1 MKHLEISDDDAVRRL
16 LDEAEV
22 APSDQLESSLLALRS
37 AGKASSP
44 EPSPELMVF
53 MTPPAVT
60 PVAAAQVVPL
70 RRHRNVR
77 GALMV
82 AAALAGTGLGVSG
95 VAAANP
101 DFRTAAD
108 QAVQNVVGF
117 FAPSAAGKP
126 EAPDHAEQ
134 GVSAD
139 IPAAPDRIQPNDEGG
154 PESGTGSDTD
164 APADSAADP
173 STDAAHP
180 ATPGQSQA
188 PGQQPDTPGDNR
200 SGKSHPNG
208 AERDPATPFRG
219 LLPGTPPL
227 DGTLPDPTTPDRPK
241 DNPGK
246 GLPLEDGSLPS
257 PDPARIPELPVA
269 PEPQR

>member
-1 MKHLEISDDDAVRRL
+1 VKHLEISDDDAVRRL

-22 APSDQLESSLLALRS
+22 ASSDRLESALLALRS
-37 AGKASSP
+37 AGEASSAP

-53 MTPPAVT
+53 MTTPA
-60 PVAAAQVVPL
+60 PAPVVPL
-70 RRHRNVR
+70 RRRRNVR

-82 AAALAGTGLGVSG
+82 AAALAGTGLGVTG

-117 FAPSAAGKP
+117 FAPAASSK
-126 EAPDHAEQ
+126 ESPDPAEH
-134 GVSAD
+134 GVPAG
-139 IPAAPDRIQPNDEGG
+139 IPAAPDKLQPNDDGG
-154 PESGTGSDTD
+154 PDTGTRSDSG

-173 STDAAHP
+173 APDAAHP
-180 ATPGQSQA
+180 AAPGQSVA
-188 PGQQPDTPGDNR
+188 PGQQPDTPGGNR
-200 SGKSHPNG
+200 PVKSNPNDG
-208 AERDPATPFRG
+208 DRDPAAPFRG
-219 LLPGTPPL
+219 LLPGAPPL
-227 DGTLPDPTTPDRPK
+227 DGTLPDPAAPDRPK

-257 PDPARIPELPVA
+257 PDPARIPKLPVA

>member
-1 MKHLEISDDDAVRRL
+1 MKHLEMSDDDVVRRV
-16 LDEAEV
+16 LDEADV

-37 AGKASSP
+37 AGKASSVP

-53 MTPPAVT
+53 MTTPAT
-60 PVAAAQVVPL
+60 APVVPL
-70 RRHRNVR
+70 RRRRNVR

-108 QAVQNVVGF
+108 LAVQNVVVF
-117 FAPSAAGKP
+117 FAPSAAGKT
-126 EAPDHAEQ
+126 EAPGHAEQ
-134 GVSAD
+134 GVPAG
-139 IPAAPDRIQPNDEGG
+139 IPAVPGQGEQNDDGG
-154 PESGTGSDTD
+154 PNTGAGADSD
-164 APADSAADP
+164 APADPDADSATESADP
-173 STDAAHP
+173 TA
-180 ATPGQSQA
+180 PGGSLA
-188 PGQQPDTPGDNR
+188 PGQQPETPGGNR
-200 SGKSHPNG
+200 SVKSDRNG
-208 AERDPATPFRG
+208 AERDPAPPFRG
-219 LLPGTPPL
+219 LLPGAPPF
-227 DGTLPDPTTPDRPK
+227 DGTLPDPSRPDRPK

>member
-1 MKHLEISDDDAVRRL
+1 MKHLKNSDDDAVRRL

-37 AGKASSP
+37 AGEAVPAP
-44 EPSPELMVF
+44 EPSPELMAF
-53 MTPPAVT
+53 MTPPGTA
-60 PVAAAQVVPL
+60 PVIPL
-70 RRHRNVR
+70 RRRRNVR

-101 DFRTAAD
+101 DFRSAAD

-117 FAPSAAGKP
+117 FTPSAAGNA
-126 EAPDHAEQ
+126 ETPDDSDH
-134 GVSAD
+134 GVPAG
-139 IPAAPDRIQPNDEGG
+139 IPAAPGQGQPNSNGSD
-154 PESGTGSDTD
+154 PETGTHSAADTPADTD
-164 APADSAADP
+164 ADSA
-173 STDAAHP
+173 TDAAERD
-180 ATPGQSQA
+180 APGHSLA
-188 PGQQPDTPGDNR
+188 PGQQTEKPGDHNR
-200 SGKSHPNG
+200 SAKSEPNT
-208 AERDPATPFRG
+208 AEHTPATPVRN

-227 DGTLPDPTTPDRPK
+227 DGTLPDPSAPGQPK

-246 GLPLEDGSLPS
+246 GSPLEDSNLPS
-257 PDPARIPELPVA
+257 PDPARIPELPVV

>member
-37 AGKASSP
+37 AGKACSAP
-44 EPSPELMVF
+44 EPSPELMVY
-53 MTPPAVT
+53 MTTPA
-60 PVAAAQVVPL
+60 PAPVVPL

-101 DFRTAAD
+101 DFRSAAD
-108 QAVQNVVGF
+108 QAVQNVVSF
-117 FAPSAAGKP
+117 FAPSAAGKA

-134 GVSAD
+134 GVPAS
-139 IPAAPDRIQPNDEGG
+139 IPAAPDQIQPNDEGG
-154 PESGTGSDTD
+154 SETGTGSDAH

-173 STDAAHP
+173 ATDAAHP
-180 ATPGQSQA
+180 AAPGQSRA

-200 SGKSHPNG
+200 SVKSSPNG
-208 AERDPATPFRG
+208 AERDPAAPFRG
-219 LLPGTPPL
+219 LLPGAPPP

-241 DNPGK
+241 DHPGK
-246 GLPLEDGSLPS
+246 GLPLEDSSQPS

>member
-1 MKHLEISDDDAVRRL
+1 MKHLEISDDDAVRLL

-22 APSDQLESSLLALRS
+22 APSEQLESSLLALRS
-37 AGKASSP
+37 AGKASSAP
-44 EPSPELMVF
+44 EPSGELMVF
-53 MTPPAVT
+53 MTTTPA
-60 PVAAAQVVPL
+60 PAPVVPL

-108 QAVQNVVGF
+108 QAVHNVVGF
-117 FAPSAAGKP
+117 FAPSAAGKA
-126 EAPDHAEQ
+126 ERADHAEH
-134 GVSAD
+134 GVPAG
-139 IPAAPDRIQPNDEGG
+139 IPAAPDRTQPNDDSG
-154 PESGTGSDTD
+154 PETGTGSDSNR
-164 APADSAADP
+164 PADPAADP
-173 STDAAHP
+173 ATDAAHP
-180 ATPGQSQA
+180 APPGHSLTPGQS
-188 PGQQPDTPGDNR
+188 PETPGGNR
-200 SGKSHPNG
+200 SVKSDPNG
-208 AERDPATPFRG
+208 AERDPVTPFRG

-227 DGTLPDPTTPDRPK
+227 DGTLPDPTKPDPPK
-241 DNPGK
+241 DKPGK

-257 PDPARIPELPVA
+257 PDPGRIPELPVA